1 MNREDNS
8 YFLKINEIYSNFRIH
23 ILFIYYT
30 LTRKNIYIYNILKD
44 INLETASSWNK
55 SICID
60 TMFFLI

>member
-1 MNREDNS
+1 MNREDNGF
-8 YFLKINEIYSNFRIH
+8 FLKINEIDSNFRIH

-30 LTRKNIYIYNILKD
+30 LTRKKIYNILKD
-44 INLETASSWNK
+44 INFETASSRNK